1 MEDRSVTACL
11 PFMSYLAPPVY
22 RRPMAAETA
31 LWSRAR
37 NNSVVVA
44 RPAGI
49 PRVKWCLERITRMR
63 LMNRLKRPFGQWVI
77 FKIVPRLS
85 LVN

>member
-1 MEDRSVTACL
+1 MTACL
-11 PFMSYLAPPVY
+11 PSMSYLAPPVY

-44 RPAGI
+44 IPAGI

-63 LMNRLKRPFGQWVI
+63 RMSLLTRPFGQWVI